1 MKSDIL
7 EETLEQPVSE
17 KKNEAVPTQKEEISS
32 SEETPQAHDEKV
44 EAITHWVDKLFSEEQ
59 ERLSKQGILSAEQW
73 VKNMAAIDKA
83 IAEHPEGTLNFLAQ
97 VYGVNVPQKR
107 ETKQEYDPKIIQ
119 CLRNLEQNQKNLW
132 LALDNQSQQTR
143 QLAINNFASAKDD
156 EGHLLHPHFD
166 QVKNDMFALLDS
178 RIVTDYESAYEKA
191 LWLNPQIRSDLLEK
205 QESDKLRSLAE
216 EADKAKAAG
225 FSPKGGQE
233 KEDFSQMT
241 TREILEHTFKKLE
254 D

>member
-1 MKSDIL
+1 MRDETL
-7 EETLEQPVSE
+7 EETLEQSVSE
-17 KKNEAVPTQKEEISS
+17 TENEPKESS
-32 SEETPQAHDEKV
+32 EEKQIISEETPQVHEHKI
-44 EAITHWVDKLFSEEQ
+44 ETMTHWVDKLFSEEQ
-59 ERLSKQGILSAEQW
+59 ERLSKQGISSAEDW
-73 VKNMAAIDKA
+73 VKNMAAVDKA
-83 IAEHPEGTLNFLAQ
+83 MSEHPQGTLNFLAQ
-97 VYGVNVPQKR
+97 MYGVTIPA
-107 ETKQEYDPKIIQ
+107 KQEIKPNISPEIIQ

-132 LALDNQSQQTR
+132 QALDKQSEQTR
-143 QLAINNFASAKDD
+143 QLTINNFASAKDED
-156 EGHLLHPHFD
+156 GNLLHPYFD

-178 RIVTDYESAYEKA
+178 HIVTDYESAYEKA
-191 LWLNPQIRSDLLEK
+191 LWLNPQTRSDLMEK
-205 QESDKLRSLAE
+205 QESDKLRTLAE